1 MPVYEYLC
9 AECGP
14 FTVLR
19 AMEERGEP
27 HECPAC
33 LQPAPRVL
41 LSAPALATMPA
52 AARAAHA
59 INERAAHEPKR
70 AHGPGCGC
78 CGGTPKPAGRTA
90 LSPDGRKSFPGARPW
105 MISH

>member
-52 AARAAHA
+52 AARPPHP
-59 INERAAHEPKR
+59 NNQP
-70 AHGPGCGC
+70 
-78 CGGTPKPAGRTA
+78 PA
-90 LSPDGRKSFPGARPW
+90 
-105 MISH
+105 